1 MPWLALPFQDER
13 KESLERTFK
22 INGIPTVVAIGPTGR
37 TVTTEAQKHIMCH
50 GADAYP
56 FTPERLK
63 EIEAQHP
70 KCAMKEVKGG
80 NGDVDD
86 QDIEDMKDDKGGN
99 GEDDNQDMEEGE
111 KPKEGWVCDGDVCVK
126 G

>member
-1 MPWLALPFQDER
+1 MNHELHEH
-13 KESLERTFK
+13 ELEL
-22 INGIPTVVAIGPTGR
+22 TGR
-37 TVTTEAQKHIMCH
+37 QDYVC
-50 GADAYP
+50 DACDEEGKIWSFYCKACD
-56 FTPERLK
+56 FDL
-63 EIEAQHP
+63 HP

-80 NGDVDD
+80 NGEVDD